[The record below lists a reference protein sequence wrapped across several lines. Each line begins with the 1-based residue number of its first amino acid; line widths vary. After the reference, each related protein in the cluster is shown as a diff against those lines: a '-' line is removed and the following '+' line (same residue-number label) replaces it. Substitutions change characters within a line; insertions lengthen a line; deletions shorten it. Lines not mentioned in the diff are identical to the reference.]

1 MRVSTELQ
9 YAGLDNFYL
18 DAKNPRLGRFQ
29 SNRNLSQEE
38 VLDLMRNWVL
48 DELAGS
54 YLENGF
60 WQHEALLVVKEE
72 LCGKERLV
80 VVEGNRRLAALIYLR
95 RAINGNPI
103 SKKWGLLVENR
114 EVPGE
119 LFDRVP
125 YIQVET
131 RETIESFRG
140 FRHTSGIKQWYPLE
154 KTRYIGRLIDEQSM
168 TYKEVALKIGY
179 HTSTVRHHY
188 IAYRLVL
195 QMEDSL
201 EDFSF
206 EYADNQFNVL
216 YHSLHNGTIQ
226 EYLNIDSF
234 ADPHEAQTLVPKKR
248 LDALAHFARWLFGT
262 QQQPPIFIEPWR
274 INDYGKILESPE
286 ALQYLENSKR
296 PNLDYALQLA
306 VDNSESECVQLLSE
320 AAANVKLVMSGIH
333 RYKESPEI
341 QRAVEKL
348 AVDYKE
354 LLDQSLDTKT
364 KLLSDD

>member
-1 MRVSTELQ
+1 MENRTDIKR
-9 YAGLDNFYL
+9 APLDKFYL
-18 DAKNPRLGRFQ
+18 DAKNPRLGRRQ
-29 SNRNLSQEE
+29 ANADLSQEE
-38 VLDLMRNWVL
+38 ILDLMRNWVL

-72 LCGKERLV
+72 LCGKEQLV

-119 LFDRVP
+119 LFDRIP

-131 RETIESFRG
+131 REAIESFRG

-179 HTSTVRHHY
+179 YTSTVRHHY
-188 IAYRLVL
+188 ISYRLVL
-195 QMEDSL
+195 QIEDSL
-201 EDFSF
+201 EGFSF
-206 EYADNQFNVL
+206 EDADSQFSVL
-216 YHSLHNGTIQ
+216 YHSLRKSTVQ
-226 EYLNIDSF
+226 EYLNIDFF
-234 ADPHEAQTLVPKKR
+234 ADPHEAQTPVPKKR

-262 QQQPPIFIEPWR
+262 QQQPPVFSEPWR
-274 INDYGKILESPE
+274 VDDYDRILESPE
-286 ALQYLENSKR
+286 AVRYLENSKK
-296 PNLDYALQLA
+296 PNFDYALQLA
-306 VDNSESECVQLLSE
+306 VDSESECIQLLSE
-320 AAANVKLVMSGIH
+320 AAANLKLVMTRIH
-333 RYKESPEI
+333 RYKNSPEI
-341 QRAVEKL
+341 QRAVENL
-348 AVDYKE
+348 VIDYKE
-354 LLDQSLDTKT
+354 LLDQALNSKT
-364 KLLSDD
+364 NS